1 MNKLHTKEQKMR
13 RRIVNKAFNLMSKK
27 GIDAVSMREIAQH
40 IGVTKPVLYYYFKDK
55 EDLCKSII
63 GEGVADFNK
72 ALMEAYAKGAPLH
85 ELAVFAFK
93 THKEFFL
100 KDKKNASFVLHLLS
114 YSLNGKKGSQTFFR
128 VKSERKH
135 LFDELLKN
143 AERAG
148 AIPKNSGRDI
158 VHLISAVIAHFILNS
173 YNFEFQFDED
183 FPQRMTDIIFLG
195 VREYYKGNKK

>member
-1 MNKLHTKEQKMR
+1 MNKPQTKEQKMR
-13 RRIVNKAFNLMSKK
+13 RRIINKAFNLMSRK

-63 GEGVADFNK
+63 GEGVADFNQI
-72 ALMEAYAKGAPLH
+72 LTEAYKNGGSLQ
-85 ELAVFAFK
+85 ELATLAFK

-114 YSLNGKKGSQTFFR
+114 YSLNGKKGSETFFR
-128 VKSERKH
+128 VKSERKQ
-135 LFDELLKN
+135 LFDGILKL
-143 AERAG
+143 AERDG
-148 AIPKNSGRDI
+148 VIPKNSGGDI

-173 YNFEFQFDED
+173 YNLEFKFDKD

-195 VREYYKGNKK
+195 VREYYNKK

>member
-1 MNKLHTKEQKMR
+1 MNNIQTKEQKMR
-13 RRIVNKAFNLMSKK
+13 RRIINKAFNLMSRK

-40 IGVTKPVLYYYFKDK
+40 IGVTKPVLYYYFKNK

-72 ALMEAYAKGAPLH
+72 VLIERYKNGGSLH
-85 ELAVFAFK
+85 ELATLAIR

-128 VKSERKH
+128 VKSERKK
-135 LFDELLKN
+135 LFDGLLSR
-143 AERAG
+143 AERDG
-148 AIPKNSGRDI
+148 VIPKGSGGDI

-173 YNFEFQFDED
+173 YNFEFSFDKD
-183 FPQRMTDIIFLG
+183 FSQRMTDIIFLG
-195 VREYYKGNKK
+195 VREYYKNK

>member
-1 MNKLHTKEQKMR
+1 MPIYTTKEQKMR
-13 RRIVNKAFNLMSKK
+13 ARIIKKAFNLMSRK

-40 IGVTKPVLYYYFKDK
+40 IGVSKPVLYYYFKNK

-63 GEGVADFNK
+63 GEGVADFNDVLI
-72 ALMEAYAKGAPLH
+72 AAYKNGGSLR
-85 ELAVFAFK
+85 ELATLAFK

-114 YSLNGKKGSQTFFR
+114 YSLNGKKGSKTFFR
-128 VKSERKH
+128 VKSERKR
-135 LFDELLKN
+135 LFDELLKR
-143 AERAG
+143 AEQDGVIPRGSG
-148 AIPKNSGRDI
+148 ADV

-173 YNFEFQFDED
+173 YNMQFNFDKD

-195 VREYYKGNKK
+195 VKEYYKDKK

>member
-1 MNKLHTKEQKMR
+1 MSNHTKEIKMR
-13 RRIVNKAFNLMSKK
+13 RRIINKAFNLMSRK

-63 GEGVADFNK
+63 GEGVADFNDELTK
-72 ALMEAYAKGAPLH
+72 AYKSGASLT
-85 ELAVFAFK
+85 ELATFAFK

-128 VKSERKH
+128 VKSERKQ
-135 LFDELLKN
+135 LFDSLLKQ
-143 AERAG
+143 AERDG
-148 AIPKNSGRDI
+148 VIPKGSGGDI

-173 YNFEFQFDED
+173 YNVEFVFDKD
-183 FPQRMTDIIFLG
+183 FPQRMTDIIFAG
-195 VREYYKGNKK
+195 VREYYNKR

>member
-1 MNKLHTKEQKMR
+1 MNAYTTKEQKMR
-13 RRIVNKAFNLMSKK
+13 ARIIKKAFNLMSRK

-40 IGVTKPVLYYYFKDK
+40 IGVSKPVLYYYFKDK

-72 ALMEAYAKGAPLH
+72 VLIEGYKNGESLQGLAAL
-85 ELAVFAFK
+85 AFK

-114 YSLNGKKGSQTFFR
+114 YSLNGKKGGKTFFH
-128 VKSERKH
+128 VKSERKR
-135 LFDELLKN
+135 LFDDMLKK
-143 AERAG
+143 AERDG
-148 AIPKNSGRDI
+148 AIPAGSGEDV

-173 YNFEFQFDED
+173 YNLEFNFDAD

-195 VREYYKGNKK
+195 VKEYYKNK